1 MAEQKY
7 DWIAYKEDF
16 LASPYFNVTQWA
28 REFKGELPAIKNKN
42 FIQAT
47 KGWKKEKD
55 AMKTKINEI
64 TLQQV
69 IKKVASKNAE
79 AYGNVAEALFALSKA
94 VKPDVEGAIKVG
106 PKDLRQIWHMIRV
119 ENNMVTNIGQNE
131 VFQSEGRSP
140 DAVRNALL
148 AKIKDVKARS
158 TSNRKKT
165 TNKGGAR

>member
-1 MAEQKY
+1 MSKQEY

-16 LASPYFNVTQWA
+16 MSSPHFNVTEWA
-28 REFKGELPAIKNKN
+28 REFSGDLPAIKNKN

-55 AMKTKINEI
+55 AMKKKINEL

-79 AYGNVAEALFALSKA
+79 AYGNVADALFAMSKL
-94 VKPDVEGAIKVG
+94 VKPDPDGKIKVG
-106 PKDLRQIWHMIRV
+106 PKDLRQLWHMVRV
-119 ENNMVTNIGQNE
+119 ENNLVTNIGQNE

-158 TSNRKKT
+158 ASAGKKPA
-165 TNKGGAR
+165 NKR